1 MVLREGTWLACTGIA
16 LGLVGATVASRA
28 LTTLLFD
35 VSRLDAVTYLGVT
48 VLVLGVTF
56 AASAV
61 PAWRAARVDPS
72 TTLRS

>member
-1 MVLREGTWLACTGIA
+1 
-16 LGLVGATVASRA
+16 
-28 LTTLLFD
+28 
-35 VSRLDAVTYLGVT
+35 VTYLGVT
-48 VLVLGVTF
+48 VMVLGVTF